1 MPVQTNNNA
10 VRILFLFYPFQ
21 VIFREDSDSWVNVSN
36 ILYFFNNSPS
46 NVVEFIVSS
55 EETGWRHLYLVQAN
69 FVPQIPESEEEAFR
83 RVRLQPQILKKVP
96 LTSGEWLVH
105 FTEFDPILIVKF
117 EFLRSIFNF

>member
-1 MPVQTNNNA
+1 M
-10 VRILFLFYPFQ
+10 
-21 VIFREDSDSWVNVSN
+21 
-36 ILYFFNNSPS
+36 
-46 NVVEFIVSS
+46 EFIVSS

-105 FTEFDPILIVKF
+105 NTEFDPLWIVKF
-117 EFLRSIFNF
+117 EFLRSILQLLKKFFYSVLTSLYDQMMLT